1 MVCGST
7 KLLALTALNAHQMS
21 GEAPYY
27 SSSEQ
32 PKVKYI
38 DLTFTGVDESDIID
52 IETVTIENLSSGA
65 SLTILGSN
73 ILRLTYD
80 ESIADAIDDKY
91 IAIEEPMLY
100 PNPAFGGAKL
110 VVDTNNGGALNV
122 FIYST
127 NGKLVASNKVTAV
140 SGRNSISIPTQQK
153 GMYIVKV
160 EGCGV
165 KKSIKW
171 MCNGGVGSTS
181 LSLFDTNSETASVK
195 AFGQFDGQ
203 FGISTQATDDV
214 PEVKTMSFKKGDYL
228 KFTAKHGTRT
238 SIVYQQPERTH
249 TVTFAMYECSD
260 ANGYDY
266 PIVEAGGLLWMAED
280 LKYSVT
286 EGINLCSSS
295 DEWANSTSSKRVA
308 YENFKNVNSDKGAF
322 FTPQAATEAL
332 PSGWRL
338 PTANE
343 LTEVGKMLGGMEEVG
358 AALMSSSSNRSK
370 YVGLNLQAD
379 GCINPDGSFDGVGS
393 KGFIVTKSTVNSKN
407 IFLSIENG
415 QDAATLDVRNG
426 AEAGH
431 GFRIRGVRPAISAY
445 SNMISFMKSNSS
457 LGNTSNNGADSG
469 FFFDTPLGDNCMF
482 ESGQRELV
490 YNLDSEGKVTTVLG
504 SVEVKS
510 AQKGVII
517 ADELKNKNT
526 ISENSKYN
534 YLKKIVGQKNNV
546 GRENTVIAYWNKEI
560 KDDWSNVDGKS
571 DVLLYVYGDS
581 TESYAELKSLSLPD
595 FEMPSEADEMSNGA
609 FCFFDSKKSYEG
621 KKGIINPAIELY
633 GEHLKLKS
641 ADLNNDGIGEIIVG
655 VGAKVAFLDG
665 ATYETITTKDYGENV
680 DVRVTIGDF
689 DGDGN
694 NDIVFMYFEKGNY
707 EKVNLE
713 VYCEGLE
720 NLNSTASHAFSYQV
734 DLGHINKNCPMD
746 VAIGDVLGDGKANI
760 VCFEKTAAVDNY
772 AKIQVLGMNA
782 KGELCVLNEL
792 KGKTDVDYRDSKH
805 NDVIYFA
812 CLGNCE
818 IVLPHFRG
826 MAMPADIFVGNTC
839 WRYDNETFVKIPMPE
854 DLTYVPS
861 GNIALRNVDGV
872 KEEVVYN
879 DVQISYWELSR
890 TSYGVHELTA
900 TPMAINFDGTAL
912 VASHLYNDGKIGLLS
927 PAEEVKTTGGIT
939 SSTIGRIKPKLSKFS
954 YPAFTT
960 VASKDV
966 ARNYRYAG
974 FREGFTEPSIYALIS
989 APPYFEGY
997 DYPSE
1002 PSTSWGKSSSTGDG
1016 GGRTSSNSASVIVGF
1031 EQDIN
1036 VFFTK
1041 AASIDFET
1049 ELKYAYTFG
1058 EETTETIEYGKE
1070 YSAIYSDVAVV
1081 QITPYVIYDYE
1092 CTTSANPDEIGTR
1105 ISICVPNKPRT
1116 MPLNLEDYMLM
1127 RGDSPEIPDLSKV
1140 FIHTPGDPFS
1150 YPNSPD
1156 KIVSNYGRSGILWG
1170 TGSPNKWE
1178 DTGSGGTTSLT
1189 ITVSEETNTTSENSF
1204 DLDVKLVAG
1213 AAGVKAG
1220 FGYGHGETWQT
1231 SHTEGTGH
1239 TYSAVVAGP
1248 TRITDG
1254 LRNFSWNLCK
1264 FNYELAGQKFPVL
1277 YYVVRH

>member
-1 MVCGST
+1 MKKILSILMFFATVTLCAQT
-7 KLLALTALNAHQMS
+7 Q
-21 GEAPYY
+21 EA
-27 SSSEQ
+27 EH
-32 PKVKYI
+32 I
-38 DLTFTGVDESDIID
+38 DLTFTGVDDANTLD
-52 IETVTIENLSSGA
+52 IETVTVDNLTSGA
-65 SLTILGSN
+65 SLTISGKD
-73 ILRLTYD
+73 ILRLIVGDDTATD
-80 ESIADAIDDKY
+80 IDDSR
-91 IAIEEPMLY
+91 ISIQEPMLY
-100 PNPAFGGAKL
+100 PNPAFGDAKL
-110 VVDTNNGGALNV
+110 VVDTKTGGTLSV
-122 FIYST
+122 SVYST
-127 NGKLVASNKVTAV
+127 SGRLVASNNIVAT
-140 SGRNSISIPTQQK
+140 SGRNSISIPAQQK
-153 GMYIVKV
+153 SMYVVKI

-171 MCNGGVGSTS
+171 MCNGGVGSANLS
-181 LSLFDTNSETASVK
+181 LSASVPTLSPDFT
-195 AFGQFDGQ
+195 APQLDHTFA
-203 FGISTQATDDV
+203 ISALSDADIPTV
-214 PEVKTMSFKKGDYL
+214 NTMFFKKGDKL
-228 KFTAKHGTRT
+228 KFTAKYGSRT

-249 TVTFAMYECSD
+249 TVTFAMYECTD

-280 LKYSVT
+280 LKYANT
-286 EGINLCSSS
+286 EGVNLCSSS
-295 DEWANSTSSKRVA
+295 DEWAKSTSSMRVA

-322 FTPQAATEAL
+322 FTPQAATESL
-332 PSGWRL
+332 PEGWRL

-343 LTEVGKMLGGMEEVG
+343 LSEVGKMLGGMEEAG
-358 AALMSSSSNRSK
+358 SALMTSSNDRSR
-370 YVGLNLQAD
+370 YVGVNLQAD
-379 GCINPDGSFDGVGS
+379 GCINPDGDFNGVGS
-393 KGFIVTKSTVNSKN
+393 KGYVVTKSTVNSKH
-407 IFLSIENG
+407 IFMLMENG

-426 AEAGH
+426 ADTGY

-457 LGNTSNNGADSG
+457 LGNTSDNGADNG
-469 FFFDTPLGDNCMF
+469 FFFDTPLGDNCVF
-482 ESGQRELV
+482 ESGQKELV

-571 DVLLYVYGDS
+571 DVLLYVYGDL
-581 TESYAELKSLSLPD
+581 TENYAELKSLSIPD

-609 FCFFDSKKSYEG
+609 FNFFDSKKSYEN
-621 KKGIINPAIELY
+621 KKGVINPAIELY

-694 NDIVFMYFEKGNY
+694 NDVVFMYFEKGNY

-720 NLNSTASHAFSYQV
+720 NLNNAATHTFNYQI

-792 KGKTDVDYRDSKH
+792 KGKTNIDYRDSKH

-812 CLGNCE
+812 CLGNCD

-839 WRYDNETFVKIPMPE
+839 WRYENEKFVEIQMPE
-854 DLTYVPS
+854 NLTYVPS

-900 TPMAINFDGTAL
+900 TPMSINYDGTAL

-966 ARNYRYAG
+966 ARNYRYVG
-974 FREGFTEPSIYALIS
+974 FHEGFTEPSIYALIS

-997 DYPSE
+997 DYPAE
-1002 PSTSWGKSSSTGDG
+1002 PSTTWGKSSSTGDG
-1016 GGRTSSNSASVIVGF
+1016 GGRSSSNSASVIVGF

-1070 YSAIYSDVAVV
+1070 YSAIFSDVAVV
-1081 QITPYVIYDYE
+1081 QITPYAIYNYE
-1092 CTTSANPDEIGTR
+1092 CTTSANPDEIGTQ
-1105 ISICVPNKPRT
+1105 ISICVPDKPRT

-1156 KIVSNYGRSGILWG
+1156 KIISNYGRSGILWG

-1204 DLDVKLVAG
+1204 DLDVKLVTG

-1239 TYSAVVAGP
+1239 TYSGTVAGP

-1254 LRNFSWNLCK
+1254 LKNFSWNLCK
-1264 FNYELAGQKFPVL
+1264 FNYELAGQKFPVI